1 MSKAAFITQK
11 PEESPY
17 DFHERLCEACRIY
30 TPINPEGSRK
40 PENGECSICRAIG
53 LRHSE
58 EAAETRRICSMG
70 IMHLMEL
77 AQKVYVSRDRTAQR
91 EEDQRMKKKAALL
104 AAALGRSNPSRW
116 PRPPQKGGTRG
127 WAPLARDQC
136 ANCKRFGHWKNEC
149 PHKGSGIVRPRSPRK
164 GGTRWVPLAGDQC
177 ANCKRFGHWKNEC
190 PHKGSRIVRPGTPRK
205 GGTRGQV
212 PLARDQC
219 ANCKR
224 FGHWKNECPHKRSH
238 LLQRR
243 ALFRTTQQKPEAQE
257 LVGLAG
263 IESELGQPGS
273 FSPREPI
280 VKMEVGG

>member
-1 MSKAAFITQK
+1 
-11 PEESPY
+11 
-17 DFHERLCEACRIY
+17 
-30 TPINPEGSRK
+30 
-40 PENGECSICRAIG
+40 
-53 LRHSE
+53 
-58 EAAETRRICSMG
+58 
-70 IMHLMEL
+70 
-77 AQKVYVSRDRTAQR
+77 
-91 EEDQRMKKKAALL
+91 MKKKAALL
-104 AAALGRSNPSRW
+104 AAALGRSNPSRR

-205 GGTRGQV
+205 GGNRGRV

-243 ALFRTTQQKPEAQE
+243 APFRTTQQKLEAQE

-273 FSPREPI
+273 FSPQEPT
-280 VKMEVGG
+280 VKMEVGGQQMTSVDTQL